1 MPGKLAYLILNPVSG
16 VSQPENVRERFE
28 SVLHAAGWDTQVY
41 QTTGDESLAEVVCQA
56 VAAGATLVAAAGG
69 DGTISEV
76 GSGLA
81 YTGIPLGVIPTGT
94 WNALSHNLGIPLVLD
109 DALQL
114 LITSQR
120 RIRMDTLEVRGRH
133 FLLNVG
139 IGLSASVIQNTA
151 REQKRRFGFLAYVW
165 NTLVQL
171 TGLQLRQVRL
181 SLDGH
186 EFRLATAELMVVNSS
201 IIGLG
206 ELPTALDIHPDDG
219 KVEIIAL
226 RAPSIWSLAGIAI
239 NFMIGRH
246 KHDPGFLSFSATRS
260 ISIRTRRKAVV
271 QADGEIIGETPIEIN
286 VRPAAVDVIIPE

>member
-16 VSQPENVRERFE
+16 LSQPENVRERFE
-28 SVLHAAGWDTQVY
+28 SVMHAAGWDTQVY
-41 QTTGDESLAEVVCQA
+41 QTTGDEALAEVVCQA

-94 WNALSHNLGIPLVLD
+94 WNALSHNLGIPLVLE

-120 RIRMDTLEVRGRH
+120 RIRMDTLEIRGRH

-181 SLDGH
+181 GLDGH
-186 EFRLATAELMVVNSS
+186 EFRLSAAELMVVNSS

-226 RAPSIWSLAGIAI
+226 RAPTIWSLAGIAI

-246 KHDPGFLSFSATRS
+246 KHDPAFQSFSATRS

-286 VRPAAVDVIIPE
+286 VRPAAVEVIIPE